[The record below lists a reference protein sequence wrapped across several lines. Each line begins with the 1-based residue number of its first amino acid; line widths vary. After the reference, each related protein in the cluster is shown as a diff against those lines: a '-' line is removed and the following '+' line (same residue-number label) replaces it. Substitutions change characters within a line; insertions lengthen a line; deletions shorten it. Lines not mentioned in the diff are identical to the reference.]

1 MTNDPIERLLRPRSI
16 ALVGASEREHAA
28 GNRILRNLVTGQFPG
43 ALYPVNPRYESMRG
57 LRCYPTLASLPE
69 RPDAV
74 FIAIPAEDALKVL
87 DEAGALGILAALLNA
102 TGFADAGADGIARQR
117 RLVDIARR
125 HGMAVCGPNNSGY
138 INLWDRSYPS
148 TYYTMPRPEPGPV
161 ALITQ
166 SGSVGIALSQDD
178 RRLGLG
184 YIITAGNEAVC
195 GVADYLRFV
204 IRDER
209 IKIVM
214 MFLETIRDPVGF
226 AAAAQ
231 EASACGKPVI
241 VTKVGRTE
249 NGRAAVSAHSGALA
263 GEDAVCDAFLRRH
276 GVIRTAD
283 LDEMIETA
291 ALFSAYPTPAPSPH
305 LVPVTLSGGEAGLIA
320 DLGTELGVSMPPL
333 APEIVARL
341 QPLLS
346 PFFAPRN
353 PLDAMGLGWD
363 RARFIQV
370 LSILLEDPTIGTIA
384 MSTDASA
391 AGLGDAMLMIE
402 AAECC
407 ASLTVPAEKR
417 VVFFT
422 NTAVGGVNPQI
433 ETTLKPAGIPVLCG
447 MRAALGALH
456 HWSRHRPAPA
466 PDVTPAL
473 ATTRLDALVAAS
485 EVERFATLAA
495 GGVPMA
501 PVRAVDSED
510 AAVAAAEALGYPVVL
525 KGIAPDVPHKT
536 EFGLVRLGLGDG
548 AAVRD
553 AYRSMAATLL
563 QHSRSP
569 AAGIV
574 VQPMIDGGIE
584 LIIALRNDPTFGP
597 VIVAGLGGTLVEI
610 LKQASV
616 RLAPVNHAEAR
627 EMLAET
633 KAATLLAG
641 VRGGRTF
648 DLDAAAEAIAALSRL
663 GEAARNTL
671 ASLEINP
678 LIVRERG
685 NGVLG
690 VDLLVEPQTPPA
702 A

>member
-1 MTNDPIERLLRPRSI
+1 MTNDPIEKLLRPRSI

-43 ALYPVNPRYESMRG
+43 ALYPVNPRYEGMRG

-69 RPDAV
+69 RVDAV

-87 DEAGALGILAALLNA
+87 DEAGALGIPAALLNA

-138 INLWDRSYPS
+138 INLWDRSYPC

-195 GVADYLRFV
+195 GVPDYLRFV

-209 IKIVM
+209 IKVVM

-231 EASACGKPVI
+231 EASACGKPII

-249 NGRAAVSAHSGALA
+249 SGRAAVSAHSGALA

-291 ALFSAYPTPAPSPH
+291 ALFSAYPTPAASPH

-333 APEIVARL
+333 APATVARL

-346 PFFAPRN
+346 PFFEPRN

-363 RARFIQV
+363 GARFTQV
-370 LSILLEDPTIGTIA
+370 LSILLEDATIGTIA

-391 AGLGDAMLMIE
+391 AGLGDAMLMSE

-407 ASLTVPAEKR
+407 AALAVPAEKR
-417 VVFFT
+417 LVFFT

-433 ETTLKPAGIPVLCG
+433 ETTLKRAGIPILCG

-456 HWSRHRPAPA
+456 HWSRHRPASA
-466 PDVTPAL
+466 PQATPAL
-473 ATTRLDALVAAS
+473 ATTRLDALAVAS
-485 EVERFATLAA
+485 EVERFAMLATA
-495 GGVPMA
+495 GVPMA
-501 PVRAVDSED
+501 PVRAADSEG

-525 KGIAPDVPHKT
+525 KGTAPDLPHKT
-536 EFGLVRLGLGDG
+536 EFGLVRLGLGNA
-548 AAVRD
+548 AAVRE
-553 AYRSMAATLL
+553 AYRSMAAALR

-616 RLAPVNHAEAR
+616 RFAPVDHAEAR

-641 VRGGRTF
+641 VRGGRAF
-648 DLDAAAEAIAALSRL
+648 DLDAAAEAIVALSRL
-663 GEAARNTL
+663 GEAARHTL

-685 NGVLG
+685 NGVVG
-690 VDLLVEPQTPPA
+690 VDLLVEPLIRA
-702 A
+702 GE